1 MSALLTTESL
11 PEPHTI
17 PSRGRARALDRLAL
31 VVTVMCTV
39 AVCAPFFRYV
49 QWFGDEGIV
58 LNAADKILRGERLYG
73 DFFELLPPASFLIGT
88 AWMKLIGSSLASI
101 DSGSFFRY
109 VMPAFPAFCVLAASL
124 LLLVPTLGGRLASQV
139 RARRPSR
146 RGPIAIVAA
155 GVAAFALAGVV
166 TLSATQLRGDIH
178 VLKVDESQPLIPVV
192 DDLAPE
198 ISADGRR
205 ITLRWSPTAGT
216 SARWSPSG
224 K

>member
-101 DSGSFFRY
+101 RGLAIGVIVAIAALTY
-109 VMPAFPAFCVLAASL
+109 VATRMACRSPLLAG
-124 LLLVPTLGGRLASQV
+124 LLVGYLLDDYLGTSPWLLIALTAIAFIG
-139 RARRPSR
+139 
-146 RGPIAIVAA
+146 AIVRLLYW
-155 GVAAFALAGVV
+155 VKLFA
-166 TLSATQLRGDIH
+166 QER
-178 VLKVDESQPLIPVV
+178 
-192 DDLAPE
+192 
-198 ISADGRR
+198 DGRR
-205 ITLRWSPTAGT
+205 GQKNHYSH
-216 SARWSPSG
+216 
-224 K
+224 